1 MLRIQRW
8 LVLSAVLVLPLTL
21 SGQTA
26 RHHHQKLTK
35 SKAAPAVAP
44 QPAPALL
51 PGQLPAVPPDV
62 TYNNGELLIVAKNS
76 TLGDI
81 LNAIQSRT
89 GATIEVS
96 SGDTSER
103 VAGRIGPGAARDVI
117 ADLLNGSHFNY
128 VMLSRAGDP
137 AALERVMLS
146 PRGSA
151 TPGGG
156 SPAYVSSQTS
166 PTIVP
171 TIVQGQGPA
180 PIVPPVQEGEAA
192 EDANADNAAENPEE
206 NQDGQNG
213 EAQPETQ
220 PEEQPQPG
228 NPQGVRTP
236 EQMLQQLQQQQL
248 LQQQQQTPQ
257 PGVPPQQQ

>member
-1 MLRIQRW
+1 M
-8 LVLSAVLVLPLTL
+8 
-21 SGQTA
+21 
-26 RHHHQKLTK
+26 
-35 SKAAPAVAP
+35 
-44 QPAPALL
+44 
-51 PGQLPAVPPDV
+51 PPDV

-146 PRGSA
+146 PRGA
-151 TPGGG
+151 TVPSG
-156 SPAYVSSQTS
+156 SPAYISSQTA

-192 EDANADNAAENPEE
+192 EDANTENAAENPEE
-206 NQDGQNG
+206 NQDSQNG
-213 EAQPETQ
+213 GSEAQPETQ

-248 LQQQQQTPQ
+248 LQQQQQQPPQ
-257 PGVPPQQQ
+257 PGAPPQQQ